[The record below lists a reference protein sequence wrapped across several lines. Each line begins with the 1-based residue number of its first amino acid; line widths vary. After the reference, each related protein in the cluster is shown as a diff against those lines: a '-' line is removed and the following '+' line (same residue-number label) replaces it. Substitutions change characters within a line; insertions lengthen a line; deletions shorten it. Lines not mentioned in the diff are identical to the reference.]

1 MHSTSNRTLWTR
13 LPARLPLLA
22 LATAGAA
29 ALGAGAAA
37 ADEHYA
43 GDTRIGPRFALIGTG
58 QIDDPLEDVLE
69 HATILGDTVMTESET
84 AEPAV

>member
-1 MHSTSNRTLWTR
+1 MHTTTGGRRNLWV
-13 LPARLPLLA
+13 RLPLLA

-29 ALGAGAAA
+29 LGTGTAA

-69 HATILGDTVMTESET
+69 HATLFGETVMTESEA
-84 AEPAV
+84 AEPAP